1 MEDVQVRL
9 DKYLWCIRV
18 FKTRALAKKAIE
30 NGKVKQDEESP
41 KASKV
46 VNPGEVY
53 KIRTSQR
60 RWTIKVL
67 HTLNQRKKHSEAIKY
82 YQDITP
88 QEDLELNRA
97 KQQSSFYTGKRQS
110 KTGKPTKKERRDYDS
125 FWDDI

>member
-18 FKTRALAKKAIE
+18 FKTRALAKKAID
-30 NGKVKQDEESP
+30 NGKVRQGEEIP
-41 KASKV
+41 RASKI
-46 VNPGEVY
+46 VNPGEIY

-67 HTLNQRKKHSEAIKY
+67 HPINQRKKYSEAIKY

-88 QEDLELNRA
+88 EADIELNNA
-97 KQQSSFYTGKRQS
+97 KQQSSFYTGKRLS
-110 KTGKPTKKERRDYDS
+110 KTGKPSKKERRDYDT